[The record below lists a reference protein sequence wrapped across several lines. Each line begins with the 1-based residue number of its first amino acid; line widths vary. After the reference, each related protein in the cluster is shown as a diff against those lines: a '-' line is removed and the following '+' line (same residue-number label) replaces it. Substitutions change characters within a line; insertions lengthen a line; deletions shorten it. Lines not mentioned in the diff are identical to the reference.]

1 MAEHSEPYDMACS
14 CSTCS
19 GYAQELQQQEYLA
32 WQQEQEY
39 QQYMAEQQE
48 MDAAAVLGEEAE
60 HG

>member
-19 GYAQELQQQEYLA
+19 NYAQEMQYQAYLE
-32 WQQEQEY
+32 WQAEQEY

-48 MDAAAVLGEEAE
+48 MDAAAVPGGES
-60 HG
+60 